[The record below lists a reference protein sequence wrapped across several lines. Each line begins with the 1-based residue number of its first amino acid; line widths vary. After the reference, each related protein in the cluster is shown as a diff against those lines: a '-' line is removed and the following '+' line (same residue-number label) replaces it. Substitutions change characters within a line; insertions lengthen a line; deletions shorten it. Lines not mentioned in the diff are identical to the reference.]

1 MAEDLNLSGPLP
13 FGTSFK
19 ALILVLLWATIHRTL
34 LFTLKKPE
42 EVLARKKGSENDFHL
57 VLVSLTPLLD
67 ITLWY
72 GARCWSNKDAR
83 HVFSA
88 DIAPLK
94 ENIGRS
100 DWLVFARS
108 RCSVGVISG
117 SVRSGSGQNGE
128 EEKGGEERRLIIF
141 LLEQQ
146 HSASI

>member
-42 EVLARKKGSENDFHL
+42 EVLARKKGSENDLHL
-57 VLVSLTPLLD
+57 ALVSLTPLLD
-67 ITLWY
+67 ITLWS
-72 GARCWSNKDAR
+72 GARCWPNKDAR

-117 SVRSGSGQNGE
+117 RVRPIGIRTE
-128 EEKGGEERRLIIF
+128 RRGGEGRRGTSSHYIF
-141 LLEQQ
+141 TGTTTQC
-146 HSASI
+146 